1 VRAPFRAS
9 LWGPNQHQNG
19 ADCPPATADDRLQNP
34 DVLQLTKRTEYGLI
48 ALIHM
53 ADRPG
58 QVVSVREVGEHYPVP
73 RRLLAEVVKDLARA
87 GLVDSQRGATGGY
100 TLARAA
106 ERITLG
112 DVVVALEGAPSVSSC
127 EPHGAL
133 DGGTC
138 EVQPVCPIRSPLHR
152 IQEGIWRLMERTTL
166 QSLCSPG
173 PLVALET
180 DGRLR
185 SAVPAAYARGPAATP
200 SILPAGIGPDAG
212 SNPAILS

>member
-1 VRAPFRAS
+1 M
-9 LWGPNQHQNG
+9 
-19 ADCPPATADDRLQNP
+19 
-34 DVLQLTKRTEYGLI
+34 LQLTKRTEYGLI

-87 GLVDSQRGATGGY
+87 GLVESQRGATGGY
-100 TLARAA
+100 TLARPA

-133 DGGTC
+133 EGGSC
-138 EVQPVCPIRSPLHR
+138 EVEPVCPIRSPLHR

-173 PLVALET
+173 PLVTLEA
-180 DGRLR
+180 DGRHR
-185 SAVPAAYARGPAATP
+185 SAVPTVSARGPATTA
-200 SILPAGIGPDAG
+200 SIHPVGIGPDAG
-212 SNPAILS
+212 PTPAILS